1 MEGQGDWLEDSGQSS
16 LRGLT
21 QICLH
26 MESDISVHLGLV
38 SKHLEGCGSRV
49 REEPEVRQQG
59 WASREAPHRRRG
71 LGTIALSPV
80 LRIPEPSPVTS
91 TISV

>member
-1 MEGQGDWLEDSGQSS
+1 MSPAPSLASS
-16 LRGLT
+16 KRWWNECHVAGHRLM
-21 QICLH
+21 C
-26 MESDISVHLGLV
+26 LGLV